1 MKHIS
6 YAGKTAF
13 VDDETADVLLE
24 YAGLL
29 AAEHSG
35 DTVSVQAI
43 GQDGNEVEAT
53 FVLNMATNIVAES
66 TNSDVEPPANPVTV
80 EYMREKIAV
89 IRNPP
94 PARPVE
100 DPNRS
105 SGSPG
110 LGDEL

>member
-1 MKHIS
+1 MKHLS
-6 YAGKTAF
+6 YADKTAF
-13 VDDETADVLLE
+13 VDDETADVMLE

-35 DTVSVQAI
+35 DTVSLRAI

-66 TNSDVEPPANPVTV
+66 TNSDIEPPANPVVV
-80 EYMREKIAV
+80 EYMPEKIAM

-94 PARPVE
+94 PARAIE
-100 DPNRS
+100 DPDLTT
-105 SGSPG
+105 GSLG
-110 LGDEL
+110 FGDEP